1 MQLRFRGFI
10 LLYDGEKVIAV
21 VDKILFSSHTL
32 QSLPIDK
39 FPEN

>member
-21 VDKILFSSHTL
+21 VDKILFSPHIL
-32 QSLPIDK
+32 QSLPINK
-39 FPEN
+39 LPKN

>member
-21 VDKILFSSHTL
+21 VDKILFSPHTL
-32 QSLPIDK
+32 QSLSINE
-39 FPEN
+39 FPKN